1 MKTILGV
8 NHMWL
13 YPEAMVNAEAHTETL
28 KRLCANPLIDALDC
42 WLWRGERSREE
53 KRILLDGGKVINYN
67 IGDRFGE
74 DIALPSSKNASDRD
88 RAYSLMMR
96 EIEYGLELGTKKIV
110 FGSGPDDPTDHKGAQ
125 QRFFELIMKVTEQ
138 IPDGVELAFEPTDW
152 DIHKRFLYGPLD
164 ETVDFIKRVR
174 ASGFS
179 RLGLLIDM
187 CHVPIIHETIESAIA
202 KGGDVLNH
210 VHLGNAVIKNPES
223 VLYGDCHP
231 AWSYPDSEY
240 TEDDAVRFI
249 KMLNDIG
256 YLNKSGSTVSFEM
269 RPYTDMSSEDS
280 LKRFVSV
287 WNRAKAGIVN
297 R

>member
-13 YPEAMVNAEAHTETL
+13 YPDAMVNAEAHTETL

-152 DIHKRFLYGPLD
+152 DIHKRFLFGPLD

-187 CHVPIIHETIESAIA
+187 CHVPIIHETLESAIA
-202 KGGDVLNH
+202 KGGSVLNH
-210 VHLGNAVIKNPES
+210 VHLGNAVIKNPGS
-223 VLYGDCHP
+223 ALYGDCHP

-240 TEDDAVRFI
+240 TEADAVRFI
-249 KMLNDIG
+249 KMLYAIG
-256 YLNKSGSTVSFEM
+256 YLDKYGATVSFEM
-269 RPYTDMSSEDS
+269 RPYSNTSAEKS
-280 LKRFVSV
+280 LEKFVSV
-287 WNRAKAGIVN
+287 WQKGLSELGKD
-297 R
+297 